1 MKKQHI
7 VMALIL
13 FGVLVASRLIPHP
26 HNFTAL
32 TGVALFA
39 GALWTN
45 SALRFVVPMLAVLAT
60 DFYFGIYPGIEWT
73 YLGIAASVL
82 LAPKMEATMVTI
94 SVRAFIAAVV
104 FFVLSNVGV
113 WWSSGLYVQDLTG
126 LGQCFTM
133 AIPFFQNTVASALF
147 FSLTF
152 FSVYRLFFFE
162 KGFEGFLSANYG
174 R

>member
-1 MKKQHI
+1 MAI
-7 VMALIL
+7 VL
-13 FGVLVASRLIPHP
+13 FTVLVVSRLVPHP
-26 HNFTAL
+26 INFTAL

-39 GALWTN
+39 GAFWKN
-45 SALRFVVPMLAVLAT
+45 NPLRYMVPIVAT
-60 DFYFGIYPGIEWT
+60 IVTDIYFGFYPGMEWT

-82 LAPKMEATMVTI
+82 MAPKIDASIINI

-113 WWSSGLYVQDLTG
+113 WWSAGLYTQDLTG

-133 AIPFFQNTVASALF
+133 AIPFFQNTVASAMF
-147 FSLTF
+147 FSLTL
-152 FSVYRLFFFE
+152 FSVYRLVFFE
-162 KGFEGFLSANYG
+162 KGFEGFVTAHG